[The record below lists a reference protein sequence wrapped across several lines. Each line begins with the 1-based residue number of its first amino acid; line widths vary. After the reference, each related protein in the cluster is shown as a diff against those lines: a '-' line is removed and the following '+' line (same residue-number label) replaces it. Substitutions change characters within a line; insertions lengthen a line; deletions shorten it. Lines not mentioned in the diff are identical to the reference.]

1 MTAGGASGGS
11 AGPRALPTTLDA
23 IRTTDDIPIP
33 SDPLAR
39 VIGQEKA
46 VEIARIA
53 AYQRRHLLLV
63 GPPGIGKSMT
73 AQALA
78 LHLDRPR
85 SEVRIVHNPENPE
98 RPTVELVPLDEVHKE
113 QETARS
119 VEGELIAPSEAP
131 ASVAE
136 RLGYRCPRCSFYSLP
151 TERYCPSCGN
161 LKQLVPGIGA
171 GSGNP
176 FRDLVGGILEL
187 TVSPGGNPQESVR
200 TTRLRNGV
208 EEVVA
213 YERSNDQIKVLDQRA
228 LERRR
233 HLQKESPRKVLVK
246 LDRNT
251 FVMATGASETELLG
265 DVRHDPYGGHPQL
278 GTLPYERV
286 IPGAI
291 HEAHEGVL
299 FLDELPHLGHL
310 QRHILTAMQ
319 EKRFPI
325 TGRNPQSGGAAVRV
339 DSVPC
344 DFILVAAANIQDL
357 PQILSPLR
365 SRIAGGGYEVLLETT
380 MPDTAANELRLAQ
393 FCAQEIATDG
403 RIRPAT
409 HDAVMELIA
418 EARRR
423 AEVLDGRRHALT
435 LRLRELGG
443 LIRTAGDFATVEG
456 SPFVEAAHVKAALD
470 RARSI
475 EEQIKQTY
483 GSLQGGL
490 RKDVTESQRQS
501 IGYYN
506 WNEHPD
512 PGAFPGG
519 YG

>member
-1 MTAGGASGGS
+1 VTVAASGPDSGRRTPAS
-11 AGPRALPTTLDA
+11 LDE
-23 IRTTDDIPIP
+23 IESTEDIVIP
-33 SDPLAR
+33 SDPLSR

-53 AYQRRHLLLV
+53 AYQHRHLLLV

-85 SEVRIVHNPENPE
+85 TELRVVHNPENPE
-98 RPTVELVPLDEVHKE
+98 RPSIELATRDEVLKE
-113 QETARS
+113 REAARS
-119 VEGELIAPSEAP
+119 VEGELIQPTDAP

-136 RLGYRCPRCSFYSLP
+136 RLGYRCPRCSFYSVP
-151 TERYCPSCGN
+151 SERYCPSCGN
-161 LKQLVPGIGA
+161 LKQVVPGVA

-200 TTRLRNGV
+200 TTRLRNGA

-213 YERSNDQIKVLDQRA
+213 YERSGDMIKVLDQRA

-233 HLQKESPRKVLVK
+233 TLQRESPRKVLVK

-299 FLDELPHLGHL
+299 FIDELPHLGFL

-325 TGRNPQSGGAAVRV
+325 SGRNPQSGGAAVRV
-339 DSVPC
+339 DVVPC
-344 DFILVAAANIQDL
+344 DFILVAAANIQDIAR
-357 PQILSPLR
+357 ILSPLR
-365 SRIAGGGYEVLLETT
+365 SRIAGSGYEVLLETT
-380 MPDTAANELRLAQ
+380 MPDTEANRLRLAQ
-393 FCAQEIATDG
+393 FCAQEIVVDG

-409 HDAVMELIA
+409 RAAIVELIA

-423 AEVLDGRRHALT
+423 AEALDGRRNALT

-443 LIRTAGDFATVEG
+443 LIRTAGDLAAVAG
-456 SPFVEAAHVKAALD
+456 SAYLDARHVQEALK

-475 EEQIKQTY
+475 EEQVREVY
-483 GSLQGGL
+483 GSFQSGL
-490 RKDVTESQRQS
+490 RQESTESQRQS
-501 IGYYN
+501 LGYYN
-506 WNEHPD
+506 WNDHPD
-512 PGAFPGG
+512 PGQFPGG

>member
-1 MTAGGASGGS
+1 MSAEGAARRMPAG
-11 AGPRALPTTLDA
+11 LDE
-23 IRTTDDIPIP
+23 IESTRDIPIP
-33 SDPLAR
+33 TDPLER

-85 SEVRIVHNPENPE
+85 TEIRVVHNPENPE
-98 RPTVELVPLDEVHKE
+98 RPSVEVVTRDEVYHE
-113 QETARS
+113 REAARS
-119 VEGELIAPSEAP
+119 VEGEMILPTDAPV
-131 ASVAE
+131 SVAE
-136 RLGYRCPRCSFYSLP
+136 RLGYRCPRCSFYSQS

-161 LKQLVPGIGA
+161 AKQPIPGVT

-200 TTRLRNGV
+200 TTRLRNGI

-213 YERSNDQIKVLDQRA
+213 YERADDRIKVLDQRA

-233 HLQKESPRKVLVK
+233 TLQHQSPRKVLVK

-291 HEAHEGVL
+291 HESHEGVL
-299 FLDELPHLGHL
+299 FIDELPHLGFL

-344 DFILVAAANIQDL
+344 DFILVAAANIQDIHR
-357 PQILSPLR
+357 ILSPLR
-365 SRIAGGGYEVLLETT
+365 SRIAGSGYEVLLETA
-380 MPDTAANELRLAQ
+380 MPDTESNRLRLAQ
-393 FCAQEIATDG
+393 FCAQEIAVDG

-409 HDAVMELIA
+409 RAAIGELIK

-423 AEVLDGRRHALT
+423 AESLDGRRNALT

-443 LIRTAGDFATVEG
+443 LIRTAGDLAAVSG
-456 SPFVEAAHVKAALD
+456 SEYLDAAHVQEALR

-475 EEQIKQTY
+475 EEQVREVY
-483 GSLQGGL
+483 GSFQTGL
-490 RKDVTESQRQS
+490 RQESTEAQRQS
-501 IGYYN
+501 MGYYN
-506 WNEHPD
+506 WNDHPD
-512 PGAFPGG
+512 PNQYPGG

>member
-1 MTAGGASGGS
+1 MPS
-11 AGPRALPTTLDA
+11 TLEE
-23 IRTTDDIPIP
+23 IESTEQIPIP
-33 SDPLAR
+33 TDPLAR
-39 VIGQEKA
+39 VIGQERA
-46 VEIARIA
+46 VEIARVA
-53 AYQRRHLLLV
+53 AYQHRHLLLV

-73 AQALA
+73 AQAIA
-78 LHLDRPR
+78 LHLDRPIT
-85 SEVRIVHNPENPE
+85 ETRIVHNPENPE
-98 RPTVELVPLDEVHKE
+98 RPSVEVVVRDEVMSE
-113 QETARS
+113 REARRS
-119 VEGELIAPSEAP
+119 TEGELINPTDAP

-151 TERYCPSCGN
+151 SDRYCPSCGN
-161 LKQLVPGIGA
+161 VKQLVPGIT

-213 YERSNDQIKVLDQRA
+213 YERASEKIKVLDQRA

-233 HLQKESPRKVLVK
+233 SMQKESPRKVLVK
-246 LDRNT
+246 IDRNT

-291 HEAHEGVL
+291 HEANEGVL
-299 FLDELPHLGHL
+299 FIDELPSLGHL

-339 DSVPC
+339 DNVPC
-344 DFILVAAANIQDL
+344 DFILVAASNIQDL
-357 PQILSPLR
+357 PKILSPLR
-365 SRIAGGGYEVLLETT
+365 SRIAGGGYEVLLDTT
-380 MPDTAANELRLAQ
+380 MPDTLRNQMRLAQ
-393 FCAQEIATDG
+393 FCAQEISIDG

-409 HDAVMELIA
+409 REAVFELIS

-423 AEVLDGRRHALT
+423 AEVLDGKKNALT

-443 LIRTAGDFATVEG
+443 LIRTAGDLAAIAG
-456 SPFVEAAHVKAALD
+456 SQFLEASHVKDALV
-470 RARSI
+470 RARSV
-475 EEQIKQTY
+475 EEQIRAVY

-490 RKDVTESQRQS
+490 RQDVTESQRQS
-501 IGYYN
+501 MGYYS
-506 WNEHPD
+506 WNDHPD
-512 PGAFPGG
+512 PGGFSGG

>member
-1 MTAGGASGGS
+1 VTSTNPEGS
-11 AGPRALPTTLDA
+11 RRAPSTVEEVETTE
-23 IRTTDDIPIP
+23 DIPIP
-33 SDPLAR
+33 TDPLAR

-53 AYQRRHLLLV
+53 AYQHRHLLLV

-85 SEVRIVHNPENPE
+85 TELRVVHNPENPE
-98 RPTVELVPLDEVHKE
+98 RPSIEVVNRDEVYHE
-113 QETARS
+113 REAARS
-119 VEGELIAPSEAP
+119 VEGELILPTEAP
-131 ASVAE
+131 ATVSE
-136 RLGYRCPRCSFYSLP
+136 RLGYRCPRCSFYSMP

-161 LKQLVPGIGA
+161 VKQVLPGGVA

-213 YERSNDQIKVLDQRA
+213 YERAGDHIKVLDQRA

-233 HLQKESPRKVLVK
+233 TLQHESPRKVLVK

-286 IPGAI
+286 IAGTI

-299 FLDELPHLGHL
+299 FIDELPHLGFL

-325 TGRNPQSGGAAVRV
+325 SGRNPQSGGAAVRV
-339 DSVPC
+339 DNVPC
-344 DFILVAAANIQDL
+344 DFILVAAANIQDIAR
-357 PQILSPLR
+357 ILSPLR
-365 SRIAGGGYEVLLETT
+365 SRIAGSGYEVLLETA
-380 MPDTAANELRLAQ
+380 MPDTEANRLRVAQ
-393 FCAQEIATDG
+393 FCAQEIAVDG

-409 HDAVMELIA
+409 RAAIVELIK
-418 EARRR
+418 ESRRR
-423 AEVLDGRRHALT
+423 AEVLDGRRNALT

-443 LIRTAGDFATVEG
+443 LIRTAGDLAAVSG
-456 SPFVEAAHVKAALD
+456 SAYLDARHVQEALL

-475 EEQIKQTY
+475 EEQVREVY
-483 GSLQGGL
+483 GSFQGGL
-490 RKDVTESQRQS
+490 RQESTESQRQS
-501 IGYYN
+501 MGYYN

-512 PGAFPGG
+512 PNQFPGG

>member
-1 MTAGGASGGS
+1 VTAIGSPPASDP
-11 AGPRALPTTLDA
+11 PRKVPASLDEIETTA
-23 IRTTDDIPIP
+23 DIPIP

-39 VIGQEKA
+39 VIGQERA
-46 VEIARIA
+46 VEIARVA

-78 LHLDRPR
+78 LHLDRPTT
-85 SEVRIVHNPENPE
+85 EIRIVHNPENPE
-98 RPTVELVPLDEVHKE
+98 RPSVEIVNREEVYHE
-113 QETARS
+113 REARRS
-119 VEGELIAPSEAP
+119 TEGELIAPTDAP

-151 TERYCPSCGN
+151 IDRYCPSCGN
-161 LKQLVPGIGA
+161 VKQVQPGSVP

-187 TVSPGGNPQESVR
+187 TVNPGGNPQESVR

-213 YERSNDQIKVLDQRA
+213 YERSGDKIKVLDQRA

-233 HLQKESPRKVLVK
+233 SLQRESPRKVLVK
-246 LDRNT
+246 LDRIT

-278 GTLPYERV
+278 GTLPYDRT

-299 FLDELPHLGHL
+299 FIDELPHLGHI
-310 QRHILTAMQ
+310 QRHLLTAMQ

-325 TGRNPQSGGAAVRV
+325 TGRNPQSAGASVRV
-339 DSVPC
+339 DNVPC
-344 DFILVAAANIQDL
+344 DFILVAASNIQDIHK
-357 PQILSPLR
+357 ILSPLR
-365 SRIAGGGYEVLLETT
+365 SRIAGGGYEVLLDTT
-380 MPDTAANELRLAQ
+380 MPDHENNQMRLAQ
-393 FCAQEIATDG
+393 FTAQEIASDG

-409 HDAVMELIA
+409 REAVKELIR

-423 AEVLDGRRHALT
+423 AELLDGRRNALT

-443 LIRTAGDFATVEG
+443 LIRTAGDLAAISG
-456 SPFVEAAHVKAALD
+456 SEFLEVGHLKEALV

-475 EEQIKQTY
+475 EEQIKETY

-490 RKDVTESQRQS
+490 RQDVSESQRQS
-501 IGYYN
+501 MGYYPSTD
-506 WNEHPD
+506 HQD
-512 PGAFPGG
+512 PGNFPGG

>member
-1 MTAGGASGGS
+1 VTASDGARRAP
-11 AGPRALPTTLDA
+11 AGVDEIESTRDIAIPT
-23 IRTTDDIPIP
+23 
-33 SDPLAR
+33 DPLER

-63 GPPGIGKSMT
+63 GPAGIGKSMT

-85 SEVRIVHNPENPE
+85 TELRVVHNPENPE
-98 RPTVELVPLDEVHKE
+98 RPSIELVPREDVYRERDA
-113 QETARS
+113 ARS
-119 VEGELIAPSEAP
+119 VEGELIAPTDAP

-151 TERYCPSCGN
+151 SERYCPSCGN
-161 LKQLVPGIGA
+161 VKQVLPSGS

-200 TTRLRNGV
+200 TTRLRNGA

-213 YERSNDQIKVLDQRA
+213 YERAGDKVKVLDQRA

-233 HLQKESPRKVLVK
+233 TLQRESPRKVLVK

-286 IPGAI
+286 IAGAI

-299 FLDELPHLGHL
+299 FLDELPHLGFL

-325 TGRNPQSGGAAVRV
+325 SGRNPQSGGAAVRV
-339 DSVPC
+339 DGVPC

-357 PQILSPLR
+357 HHVLSPLR

-380 MPDTAANELRLAQ
+380 MPDNDANRLRLAQ
-393 FCAQEIATDG
+393 FCAQEIAVDG
-403 RIRPAT
+403 RVRPAT
-409 HDAVMELIA
+409 KEAVLELIK

-423 AEVLDGRRHALT
+423 AEVLDGRRNALT
-435 LRLRELGG
+435 LHLRELGG
-443 LIRTAGDFATVEG
+443 LIRTAGDLAAVSGAE
-456 SPFVEAAHVKAALD
+456 FVEASHVQQALQ

-475 EEQIKQTY
+475 EEQIREVY
-483 GSLQGGL
+483 GSFQGGL
-490 RKDVTESQRQS
+490 RQESTEAQRHSMGYYQWTESA
-501 IGYYN
+501 
-506 WNEHPD
+506 D
-512 PGAFPGG
+512 PGQFPGG

>member
-1 MTAGGASGGS
+1 VTASDGARRAP
-11 AGPRALPTTLDA
+11 AGVDEIESTRDIAIPT
-23 IRTTDDIPIP
+23 
-33 SDPLAR
+33 DPLER

-63 GPPGIGKSMT
+63 GPAGIGKSMT

-85 SEVRIVHNPENPE
+85 TELRVVHNPENPE
-98 RPTVELVPLDEVHKE
+98 RPSIELVPREDVYRERDA
-113 QETARS
+113 ARS
-119 VEGELIAPSEAP
+119 VEGELIAPTDAP

-151 TERYCPSCGN
+151 SERYCPSCGN
-161 LKQLVPGIGA
+161 VKQVLPSGS

-200 TTRLRNGV
+200 TTRLRNGA

-213 YERSNDQIKVLDQRA
+213 YERAGDKVKVLDQRA

-233 HLQKESPRKVLVK
+233 TLQRESPRKVLVK

-265 DVRHDPYGGHPQL
+265 DIRHDPYGGHPQL

-286 IPGAI
+286 IAGAI

-299 FLDELPHLGHL
+299 FLDELPHLGFL

-325 TGRNPQSGGAAVRV
+325 SGRNPQSGGAAVRV
-339 DSVPC
+339 DGVPC

-357 PQILSPLR
+357 HHVLSPLR

-380 MPDTAANELRLAQ
+380 MPDNDANRLRLAQ
-393 FCAQEIATDG
+393 FCAQEIAVDG
-403 RIRPAT
+403 RVRPAT
-409 HDAVMELIA
+409 KEAVLELIK

-423 AEVLDGRRHALT
+423 AEVLDGRRNALT
-435 LRLRELGG
+435 LHLRELGG
-443 LIRTAGDFATVEG
+443 LIRTAGDLAAVSGAE
-456 SPFVEAAHVKAALD
+456 FVEASHVQQALQ

-475 EEQIKQTY
+475 EEQIREVY
-483 GSLQGGL
+483 GSFQGGL
-490 RKDVTESQRQS
+490 RQESTEAQRHSMGYYQWTESA
-501 IGYYN
+501 
-506 WNEHPD
+506 D
-512 PGAFPGG
+512 PGQFPGG

>member
-1 MTAGGASGGS
+1 MSGAETIRRSPVS
-11 AGPRALPTTLDA
+11 LDEV
-23 IRTTDDIPIP
+23 RTTDDIPIP
-33 SDPLAR
+33 TDPLAR

-46 VEIARIA
+46 VELARIA
-53 AYQRRHLLLV
+53 AFQRRHLLLV

-85 SEVRIVHNPENPE
+85 TELRVVHNPENPE
-98 RPTVELVPLDEVHKE
+98 RPSIEIVTRDEVHRE
-113 QETARS
+113 REAARS
-119 VEGELIAPSEAP
+119 VEGELIAPQDAP

-151 TERYCPSCGN
+151 LERYCPSCGN
-161 LKQLVPGIGA
+161 LKQLVPGMT

-200 TTRLRNGV
+200 TTRLRNGA

-213 YERSNDQIKVLDQRA
+213 YERAGEQIKVLDQRA

-233 HLQKESPRKVLVK
+233 TLQKESPRKVLVK

-251 FVMATGASETELLG
+251 FLMATGASETELLG

-299 FLDELPHLGHL
+299 FVDELPHLGHL

-325 TGRNPQSGGAAVRV
+325 TGRNPQSGGAAVRL
-339 DSVPC
+339 DGVPC
-344 DFILVAAANIQDL
+344 DFILVAASNIQDIHK
-357 PQILSPLR
+357 ILSPLR

-380 MPDTAANELRLAQ
+380 MPDTEANQMRLAQ
-393 FCAQEIATDG
+393 FCAQEIAVDG

-409 HDAVMELIA
+409 HDALLELLR
-418 EARRR
+418 ESRRR
-423 AEVLDGRRHALT
+423 AELIDGRRNALS

-443 LIRTAGDFATVEG
+443 LIRTAGDLAAISG
-456 SPFVEAAHVKAALD
+456 SPLLEPAHFKEALA

-475 EEQIKQTY
+475 EEQIRATY
-483 GSLQGGL
+483 GSLQGGI
-490 RKDVTESQRQS
+490 RQDVSEAQRQS
-501 IGYYN
+501 MGYYT

-512 PGAFPGG
+512 PGSFSGG

>member
-1 MTAGGASGGS
+1 MTASDV
-11 AGPRALPTTLDA
+11 PRRLPTAIDEIRTTLDV
-23 IRTTDDIPIP
+23 PIP
-33 SDPLAR
+33 TDPLER

-46 VEIARIA
+46 VEIARVA
-53 AYQRRHLLLV
+53 AYQHRHLLLV
-63 GPPGIGKSMT
+63 GPAGIGKSMT

-78 LHLDRPR
+78 LHLERPR
-85 SEVRIVHNPENPE
+85 TELRVVHNPENPE
-98 RPTVELVPLDEVHKE
+98 RPTIELVNRDEVYRE
-113 QETARS
+113 REAARS

-136 RLGYRCPRCSFYSLP
+136 RLGYRCPRCSFYSAP

-161 LKQLVPGIGA
+161 VKQVLPGMA
-171 GSGNP
+171 GSSNP

-200 TTRLRNGV
+200 TTRLKSGV

-213 YERSNDQIKVLDQRA
+213 YERAGDRIKVLDQRA

-233 HLQKESPRKVLVK
+233 MLQHESPRKVLVK

-278 GTLPYERV
+278 GSLPYERV

-299 FLDELPHLGHL
+299 FIDELPHLGPL

-325 TGRNPQSGGAAVRV
+325 SGRNPQSGGASVRV

-357 PQILSPLR
+357 HGVLSPLR
-365 SRIAGGGYEVLLETT
+365 SRIAGSGYEVLLETA
-380 MPDTAANELRLAQ
+380 MPDNDANRLKLAQ
-393 FCAQEIATDG
+393 FSAQEIAVDG

-409 HDAVMELIA
+409 RDAILELIK

-423 AEVLDGRRHALT
+423 AEALDGRRNALT

-443 LIRTAGDFATVEG
+443 LIRTAGDLAAVSG
-456 SPFVEAAHVKAALD
+456 SEFVEAEHVRKALK

-475 EEQIKQTY
+475 EEQVREVY
-483 GSLQGGL
+483 GSFQGGL
-490 RKDVTESQRQS
+490 RQEATEAQRQTA
-501 IGYYN
+501 GYYS
-506 WNEHPD
+506 WTEHAD
-512 PGAFPGG
+512 PGQYPGG

>member
-1 MTAGGASGGS
+1 VVSEASPASGSSRPSPKGLEEITS
-11 AGPRALPTTLDA
+11 TRE
-23 IRTTDDIPIP
+23 IPIP
-33 SDPLAR
+33 SDPLER

-46 VEIARIA
+46 VEIARVA

-85 SEVRIVHNPENPE
+85 TEIRIVHNPENPE
-98 RPTVELVPLDEVHKE
+98 RPSVEVVARDEVHAE
-113 QETARS
+113 HETIRS
-119 VEGELIAPSEAP
+119 TEGELINPQDAP

-151 TERYCPSCGN
+151 LDRYCPSCGN
-161 LKQLVPGIGA
+161 SKQVVPGMNP

-213 YERSNDQIKVLDQRA
+213 YERSDDKIKVLDQRA

-233 HLQKESPRKVLVK
+233 QLQRESPRKVLVK
-246 LDRNT
+246 IDRNT

-278 GTLPYERV
+278 GTLPYERT
-286 IPGAI
+286 IAGAV

-299 FLDELPHLGHL
+299 FVDELPHLGHL

-325 TGRNPQSGGAAVRV
+325 TGRNPQSGGASVRV
-339 DSVPC
+339 DNVPC
-344 DFILVAAANIQDL
+344 DFILVAAANITDI
-357 PQILSPLR
+357 PKILSPLR
-365 SRIAGGGYEVLLETT
+365 SRIAGSGYEVLLETT
-380 MPDTAANELRLAQ
+380 MPDTERNRLRLAQ

-403 RIRPAT
+403 RIQPAT
-409 HDAVMELIA
+409 REAVVELIQ
-418 EARRR
+418 EAGRR

-443 LIRTAGDFATVEG
+443 LIRTAGDLASISRSEFI
-456 SPFVEAAHVKAALD
+456 EASHVREAMV

-475 EEQIKQTY
+475 EEQIRDVY
-483 GSLQGGL
+483 GSFYGGIQ
-490 RKDVTESQRQS
+490 RDVTESQRQS
-501 IGYYN
+501 MGYYH

-512 PGAFPGG
+512 PGSSPGG
-519 YG
+519 YA

>member
-1 MTAGGASGGS
+1 MSGA
-11 AGPRALPTTLDA
+11 APEPARRPLALDEIA
-23 IRTTDDIPIP
+23 TTDDIHIP
-33 SDPLAR
+33 SDPLER

-46 VEIARIA
+46 VELARIA
-53 AYQRRHLLLV
+53 AYQHRHLLLV

-78 LHLDRPR
+78 LHLERPR
-85 SEVRIVHNPENPE
+85 TEIRIVHNPENPE
-98 RPTVELVPLDEVHKE
+98 RPTVEVVPYDEVLHE
-113 QETARS
+113 RETARS
-119 VEGELIAPSEAP
+119 VEGELIAPTEAP

-136 RLGYRCPRCSFYSLP
+136 RLGYRCPRCSFYSP
-151 TERYCPSCGN
+151 SSERYCPSCGN
-161 LKQLVPGIGA
+161 LKQLVPGVA

-213 YERSNDQIKVLDQRA
+213 YERSGDRIKVLDQRA

-233 HLQKESPRKVLVK
+233 SLQKESPRKVLVK

-278 GTLPYERV
+278 GTLPYERT
-286 IPGAI
+286 IAGAI

-299 FLDELPHLGHL
+299 FIDELPHLGHL

-339 DSVPC
+339 DNVPC
-344 DFILVAAANIQDL
+344 DFILVAASNIQDL
-357 PQILSPLR
+357 HQILSPLR
-365 SRIAGGGYEVLLETT
+365 SRIAGGGYEILLDTT
-380 MPDTAANELRLAQ
+380 MPDTERHRMRLAQ

-409 HDAVMELIA
+409 REAILELIQ

-423 AEVLDGRRHALT
+423 AELLDGRRNALT

-443 LIRTAGDFATVEG
+443 LIRTAGDLAAVSG
-456 SPFVEAAHVKAALD
+456 SRFLEASHFREALV

-475 EEQIKQTY
+475 EEQIRTTY

-490 RKDVTESQRQS
+490 RQDVTESQRQNM
-501 IGYYN
+501 GYYS
-506 WNEHPD
+506 WTEHND
-512 PGAFPGG
+512 PGSFPGG

>member
-1 MTAGGASGGS
+1 MTATEA
-11 AGPRALPTTLDA
+11 PRRTPTSVDEIESTEDVA
-23 IRTTDDIPIP
+23 IPT
-33 SDPLAR
+33 DPLQR

-85 SEVRIVHNPENPE
+85 TELRVVHNPENPE
-98 RPTVELVPLDEVHKE
+98 RPSIEVVSRDEVYRE
-113 QETARS
+113 REAARS
-119 VEGELIAPSEAP
+119 VEGELIGPTDAPV
-131 ASVAE
+131 SVAE

-151 TERYCPSCGN
+151 TERYCPSCN
-161 LKQLVPGIGA
+161 NMKQLLPGAA

-200 TTRLRNGV
+200 TTRLKNGV

-213 YERSNDQIKVLDQRA
+213 YERAGDRIKVLDQRA

-233 HLQKESPRKVLVK
+233 SLQHESPRKVLVK
-246 LDRNT
+246 LDRNS

-286 IPGAI
+286 IAGAI

-299 FLDELPHLGHL
+299 FIDELPHLGFL

-325 TGRNPQSGGAAVRV
+325 SGRNPQSGGAAVRV
-339 DSVPC
+339 DGVPC

-357 PQILSPLR
+357 HGILSPLR
-365 SRIAGGGYEVLLETT
+365 SRIAGSGYEVLLETA
-380 MPDTAANELRLAQ
+380 MPDTEANRLRVAQ
-393 FCAQEIATDG
+393 FCAQEIAVDG

-409 HDAVMELIA
+409 KAAVLELIK

-423 AEVLDGRRHALT
+423 AEALDGRRNALT

-443 LIRTAGDFATVEG
+443 LIRTAGDLAAVSG
-456 SPFVEAAHVKAALD
+456 SEFVDAPHLRRALE

-475 EEQIKQTY
+475 EEQVREAY
-483 GSLQGGL
+483 GSFQGGL
-490 RKDVTESQRQS
+490 RQESTEAQRQS
-501 IGYYN
+501 MGYYH

-512 PGAFPGG
+512 PSQYPGG

>member
-1 MTAGGASGGS
+1 MAVADRGRK
-11 AGPRALPTTLDA
+11 GPPPIED
-23 IRTTDDIPIP
+23 IGTTDDIPIP
-33 SDPLAR
+33 SDPLQR
-39 VIGQEKA
+39 VIGQDKA

-53 AYQRRHLLLV
+53 AFQHRHLLLV

-78 LHLDRPR
+78 LHLERPSQEIR
-85 SEVRIVHNPENPE
+85 VVHNPENPE
-98 RPTVELVPLDEVHKE
+98 RPSVESVRREEVYLEREH
-113 QETARS
+113 QRS
-119 VEGELIAPSEAP
+119 VEGELIAPSDTP

-136 RLGYRCPRCSFYSLP
+136 RLGYRCPRCSFYSP
-151 TERYCPSCGN
+151 PSDRYCPSCGN
-161 LKQLVPGIGA
+161 LKQLVPGIT

-200 TTRLRNGV
+200 TTRLKNGV

-213 YERSNDQIKVLDQRA
+213 YERAGEKVKVLDQRA
-228 LERRR
+228 LEKRRT
-233 HLQKESPRKVLVK
+233 LQKESPHKVLVK
-246 LDRNT
+246 LDRVN
-251 FVMATGASETELLG
+251 FVLATGASETELLG

-299 FLDELPHLGHL
+299 FIDELPHLGHL
-310 QRHILTAMQ
+310 QRYILTAMQ

-344 DFILVAAANIQDL
+344 DFILVAASNIQDIHR
-357 PQILSPLR
+357 ILSPLR
-365 SRIAGGGYEVLLETT
+365 SRIAGGGYEVLLDTT
-380 MPDTAANELRLAQ
+380 MPDTEENQLKLAQ
-393 FCAQEIATDG
+393 FCAQEIAADG

-409 HDAVMELIA
+409 RDAVKELIV

-423 AEVLDGRRHALT
+423 AESLDGKRHALT

-443 LIRTAGDFATVEG
+443 LIRTAGDLAAVSG
-456 SPFVEAAHVKAALD
+456 SALLEANHVKDALR

-475 EEQIKQTY
+475 EEQIRETY

-490 RKDVTESQRQS
+490 RQDVTEAQRQS
-501 IGYYN
+501 MGYYH
-506 WNEHPD
+506 WNESPD
-512 PGAFPGG
+512 AGGGAPGG

>member
-1 MTAGGASGGS
+1 VSETASPGGPHRLTPLS
-11 AGPRALPTTLDA
+11 LDEITT
-23 IRTTDDIPIP
+23 TQDIPIP
-33 SDPLAR
+33 SDPLER

-46 VEIARIA
+46 VEIARVA

-85 SEVRIVHNPENPE
+85 TEIRIVHNPENPE
-98 RPTVELVPLDEVHKE
+98 RPSVEIVPGEDVHAE
-113 QETARS
+113 HETRRS
-119 VEGELIAPSEAP
+119 TEGELINPQDAP

-151 TERYCPSCGN
+151 MDRYCPSCGN
-161 LKQLVPGIGA
+161 SKQVVPGMNA

-200 TTRLRNGV
+200 TTRLKNGV

-213 YERSNDQIKVLDQRA
+213 YERANEKIKVLDQRA

-233 HLQKESPRKVLVK
+233 QMQRESPRKVLVK
-246 LDRNT
+246 LDRNS

-278 GTLPYERV
+278 GTLPYERT
-286 IPGAI
+286 IAGAV

-299 FLDELPHLGHL
+299 FIDELPHLGHM

-325 TGRNPQSGGAAVRV
+325 TGRNPQSGGASVRV

-344 DFILVAAANIQDL
+344 DFILVAAANITDI
-357 PQILSPLR
+357 PKILSPLR
-365 SRIAGGGYEVLLETT
+365 SRIAGGGYEVLLDTA
-380 MPDTAANELRLAQ
+380 MPDTERNRMRLAQ

-409 HDAVMELIA
+409 KQAVQELIQ
-418 EARRR
+418 EAHRR
-423 AEVLDGRRHALT
+423 AEVLDGRRNSLT

-443 LIRTAGDFATVEG
+443 LIRTAGDLAAISSSEFL
-456 SPFVEAAHVKAALD
+456 EASHVREALI

-475 EEQIKQTY
+475 EEQIKEQY
-483 GSLQGGL
+483 GSFYSGVQ
-490 RKDVTESQRQS
+490 RDVTEAQRQS
-501 IGYYN
+501 MGYYH

-512 PGAFPGG
+512 AGSSPGG
-519 YG
+519 YA

>member
-1 MTAGGASGGS
+1 VAASGPDSGR
-11 AGPRALPTTLDA
+11 RAPASFDEIETTE
-23 IRTTDDIPIP
+23 DIPIP
-33 SDPLAR
+33 SDPLSR

-53 AYQRRHLLLV
+53 AYQHRHLLLV

-85 SEVRIVHNPENPE
+85 TELRVVHNPENPE
-98 RPTVELVPLDEVHKE
+98 RPSIELATRDEVLKE
-113 QETARS
+113 REAARS
-119 VEGELIAPSEAP
+119 VEGELIQPTDAP

-136 RLGYRCPRCSFYSLP
+136 RLGYRCPRCSFYSVP
-151 TERYCPSCGN
+151 SERYCPSCGN
-161 LKQLVPGIGA
+161 LKQVVPGVA

-200 TTRLRNGV
+200 TTRLRNGA

-213 YERSNDQIKVLDQRA
+213 YERSGDMIKVLDQRA

-233 HLQKESPRKVLVK
+233 TLQRESPRKVLVK

-299 FLDELPHLGHL
+299 FIDELPHLGFL

-325 TGRNPQSGGAAVRV
+325 SGRNPQSGGAAVRV
-339 DSVPC
+339 DVVPC
-344 DFILVAAANIQDL
+344 DFILVAAANIQDIAR
-357 PQILSPLR
+357 ILSPLR
-365 SRIAGGGYEVLLETT
+365 SRIAGSGYEVLLETT
-380 MPDTAANELRLAQ
+380 MPDTESNRLRLAQ
-393 FCAQEIATDG
+393 FCAQEIIVDG

-409 HDAVMELIA
+409 RAAIVELIA

-423 AEVLDGRRHALT
+423 AEALDGRRNALT

-443 LIRTAGDFATVEG
+443 LIRTAGDLAAVSG
-456 SPFVEAAHVKAALD
+456 SAYLDARHVQEALK

-475 EEQIKQTY
+475 EEQVREVY
-483 GSLQGGL
+483 GSFQSGL
-490 RKDVTESQRQS
+490 RQESTESQRQS
-501 IGYYN
+501 MGYYN
-506 WNEHPD
+506 WNDHPD
-512 PGAFPGG
+512 PGQFPGG

>member
-1 MTAGGASGGS
+1 MPGPSSTTAAEGSRRSIAS
-11 AGPRALPTTLDA
+11 LDEVETTE
-23 IRTTDDIPIP
+23 DIPIP
-33 SDPLAR
+33 SDPLQR

-53 AYQRRHLLLV
+53 AYQHRHLLLV

-98 RPTVELVPLDEVHKE
+98 RPTVELVSADEVHRE
-113 QETARS
+113 RETARS
-119 VEGELIAPSEAP
+119 VEGEFIAPTEAP

-151 TERYCPSCGN
+151 VDRYCPSCGN
-161 LKQLVPGIGA
+161 LKQLVPGVA

-200 TTRLRNGV
+200 TTRLKNGV

-213 YERSNDQIKVLDQRA
+213 YERADDRIKVLDQRA

-233 HLQKESPRKVLVK
+233 HLQRESPRKVLVK
-246 LDRNT
+246 LDRT
-251 FVMATGASETELLG
+251 SFVLATGASETELLG

-286 IPGAI
+286 IAGAV

-299 FLDELPHLGHL
+299 FIDELPHLGHL

-325 TGRNPQSGGAAVRV
+325 SGRNPQSGGAAVRV
-339 DSVPC
+339 DNVPC
-344 DFILVAAANIQDL
+344 DFILVAASNIQDL

-365 SRIAGGGYEVLLETT
+365 SRIAGSGYEVLLETT
-380 MPDTAANELRLAQ
+380 MPDTEANRLKLAQ
-393 FCAQEIATDG
+393 FCAQEIASDG

-409 HDAVMELIA
+409 KEAVVELIR
-418 EARRR
+418 EAHRR
-423 AEVLDGRRHALT
+423 AEILDGRRNALT

-443 LIRTAGDFATVEG
+443 LIRTAGDLASVLG
-456 SPFVEAAHVKAALD
+456 SPLLEAHHVKDALR

-475 EEQIKQTY
+475 EEQIREVY

-490 RKDVTESQRQS
+490 KKDVTEAQRQS
-501 IGYYN
+501 MGYYT

-512 PGAFPGG
+512 AGSFPGG

>member
-1 MTAGGASGGS
+1 VTATDGT
-11 AGPRALPTTLDA
+11 RRLPAAVDEIETT
-23 IRTTDDIPIP
+23 REIPIP
-33 SDPLAR
+33 SDPLER

-63 GPPGIGKSMT
+63 GPSGIGKSMT

-85 SEVRIVHNPENPE
+85 TELRVVHNPENPE
-98 RPTVELVPLDEVHKE
+98 RPTIEVVSRE
-113 QETARS
+113 EVYREREAARS
-119 VEGELIAPSEAP
+119 VEGELIPPTEAP

-136 RLGYRCPRCSFYSLP
+136 RLGYRCPRCSFYSLSSD
-151 TERYCPSCGN
+151 RYCPSCGN
-161 LKQLVPGIGA
+161 VKQVLPGGAA

-213 YERSNDQIKVLDQRA
+213 YERAGDQIKVLDQSA

-233 HLQKESPRKVLVK
+233 TIQRESPRKVLVK

-251 FVMATGASETELLG
+251 FLMATGASETELLG

-278 GTLPYERV
+278 GTLPYDRV
-286 IPGAI
+286 IPGAV
-291 HEAHEGVL
+291 HEANEGVL
-299 FLDELPHLGHL
+299 FIDELPHLGYL

-325 TGRNPQSGGAAVRV
+325 SGRNPQSGGASVRV
-339 DSVPC
+339 DNVPC
-344 DFILVAAANIQDL
+344 DFILVAAANIEDL
-357 PQILSPLR
+357 HKILAPLR
-365 SRIAGGGYEVLLETT
+365 SRIAGSGYEVLLETT
-380 MPDTAANELRLAQ
+380 MPDSEANCLRLAQ
-393 FCAQEIATDG
+393 FCAQEIAVDG

-409 HDAVMELIA
+409 RDAVQELIK

-443 LIRTAGDFATVEG
+443 LIRTAGDLAAVSGSEYLEG
-456 SPFVEAAHVKAALD
+456 SHVRRALE

-475 EEQIKQTY
+475 EEQIRDVY
-483 GSLQGGL
+483 GSFQGGL
-490 RKDVTESQRQS
+490 RQESTEAQRQTT
-501 IGYYN
+501 GYYH
-506 WNEHPD
+506 WNQNLD
-512 PGAFPGG
+512 PGQYPGG

>member
-1 MTAGGASGGS
+1 VTASDSARRPPSGVDEIES
-11 AGPRALPTTLDA
+11 TR
-23 IRTTDDIPIP
+23 DIPIP
-33 SDPLAR
+33 TDPLQR

-85 SEVRIVHNPENPE
+85 TELRVVHNPENPE
-98 RPTVELVPLDEVHKE
+98 RPSVEVVPREDVYRERDA
-113 QETARS
+113 ARS
-119 VEGELIAPSEAP
+119 VEGELIAPTEAP
-131 ASVAE
+131 VSVAE
-136 RLGYRCPRCSFYSLP
+136 RLGYRCPRCSFYSLSS
-151 TERYCPSCGN
+151 ERYCPSCGN
-161 LKQLVPGIGA
+161 VKQVLPGMS

-200 TTRLRNGV
+200 TTRLRNGA

-213 YERSNDQIKVLDQRA
+213 YERAGERIKVLDQRA

-233 HLQKESPRKVLVK
+233 TLQRESPHKVLVK

-251 FVMATGASETELLG
+251 FLMATGASETELLG

-286 IPGAI
+286 IAGAI

-299 FLDELPHLGHL
+299 FLDELPHLGFL

-357 PQILSPLR
+357 HRILSPLR
-365 SRIAGGGYEVLLETT
+365 SRIAGGGYEVLLETA
-380 MPDTAANELRLAQ
+380 MPDTDANRLRIAQ
-393 FCAQEIATDG
+393 FCAQEIAVDG

-409 HDAVMELIA
+409 KEAVLELIK

-423 AEVLDGRRHALT
+423 AEAIDGRRGALT

-443 LIRTAGDFATVEG
+443 LIRTAGDLAAVGG
-456 SPFVEAAHVKAALD
+456 SEFVEASHVQQALQ

-475 EEQIKQTY
+475 EDQVREVY
-483 GSLQGGL
+483 GSFQGGL
-490 RKDVTESQRQS
+490 RQESTEAQRHSMGYYQWTESA
-501 IGYYN
+501 
-506 WNEHPD
+506 D
-512 PGAFPGG
+512 PGQFPGG

>member
-1 MTAGGASGGS
+1 MTIPANDA
-11 AGPRALPTTLDA
+11 AHRAPTALDEVE
-23 IRTTDDIPIP
+23 TTEDIHIP
-33 SDPLAR
+33 TDPLDR

-53 AYQRRHLLLV
+53 AYQHRHLLLV

-85 SEVRIVHNPENPE
+85 TELRVVHNPENPE
-98 RPTVELVPLDEVHKE
+98 RPSIEVVAREEVYKE
-113 QETARS
+113 REAARS
-119 VEGELIAPSEAP
+119 VEGELIAPTEAP
-131 ASVAE
+131 VSVAE

-161 LKQLVPGIGA
+161 VKQMPPGVS

-200 TTRLRNGV
+200 TTRLRQGV

-213 YERSNDQIKVLDQRA
+213 YERAGDRIKVLDQRA

-233 HLQKESPRKVLVK
+233 TLQHQSPRKVLIR

-251 FVMATGASETELLG
+251 FLMATGATETELLG

-286 IPGAI
+286 IPGVI

-299 FLDELPHLGHL
+299 FIDELPHMGYL

-339 DSVPC
+339 DGVPC
-344 DFILVAAANIQDL
+344 DFILVAAANIQDIHR
-357 PQILSPLR
+357 ILSPLR
-365 SRIAGGGYEVLLETT
+365 SRIAGSGYEVLLETA
-380 MPDTAANELRLAQ
+380 MPDTESNRLKIAQ
-393 FCAQEIATDG
+393 FCAQEIAVDG

-409 HDAVMELIA
+409 RAAVLELVK

-423 AEVLDGRRHALT
+423 AEVLDGRRNALT

-443 LIRTAGDFATVEG
+443 LIRTAGDLAAVSG
-456 SPFVEAAHVKAALD
+456 SEFLDANHIREALL

-475 EEQIKQTY
+475 EEQVREVY
-483 GSLQGGL
+483 GSFQSGL
-490 RKDVTESQRQS
+490 RQESTESQRQS
-501 IGYYN
+501 MGYYN
-506 WNEHPD
+506 WSDHPD
-512 PGAFPGG
+512 SGQFPGG

>member
-1 MTAGGASGGS
+1 MTTNSEGARRL
-11 AGPRALPTTLDA
+11 PVALDEIQSTA
-23 IRTTDDIPIP
+23 DIPIP
-33 SDPLAR
+33 TDPLER

-46 VEIARIA
+46 VETARIA
-53 AYQRRHLLLV
+53 AYQHRHLLLV

-85 SEVRIVHNPENPE
+85 SELRVVHNPENPE
-98 RPTVELVPLDEVHKE
+98 RPSIEIVEREEVYRE
-113 QETARS
+113 RDAARS
-119 VEGELIAPSEAP
+119 VEGELIKPTDAP
-131 ASVAE
+131 ATVAE
-136 RLGYRCPRCSFYSLP
+136 RLGYRCPRCSFYSTP

-161 LKQLVPGIGA
+161 VKQALPGVA

-187 TVSPGGNPQESVR
+187 TVTPGGNPQESVR

-208 EEVVA
+208 EEVVS
-213 YERSNDQIKVLDQRA
+213 YERAGDQIKVLDQRA

-233 HLQKESPRKVLVK
+233 TLQRESPRKVLVK

-265 DVRHDPYGGHPQL
+265 DVRHDPYGGHPTL

-286 IPGAI
+286 IPGEI

-299 FLDELPHLGHL
+299 FIDELPSLGYI

-325 TGRNPQSGGAAVRV
+325 SGRNPQSGGASVRV
-339 DSVPC
+339 DNVPC
-344 DFILVAAANIQDL
+344 DFILVAAANIQDIHR
-357 PQILSPLR
+357 ILSPLR
-365 SRIAGGGYEVLLETT
+365 SRIAGSGYEVLLETA
-380 MPDTAANELRLAQ
+380 MPDTPANRLRLAQ
-393 FCAQEIATDG
+393 FCAQEIAVDG

-409 HDAVMELIA
+409 REAVIELIQ

-423 AEVLDGRRHALT
+423 AEVLDGRRNALT

-443 LIRTAGDFATVEG
+443 LLRTAGDLAAVSG
-456 SPFVEAAHVKAALD
+456 SDFIEAKHLAEALR

-475 EEQIKQTY
+475 EEQIRETY
-483 GSLQGGL
+483 GSFQGGL
-490 RKDVTESQRQS
+490 RQEVTESQRHS
-501 IGYYN
+501 MGYNY
-506 WNEHPD
+506 WNDHPPD
-512 PGAFPGG
+512 SSPFPGG

>member
-1 MTAGGASGGS
+1 MSGAETVRRSPVS
-11 AGPRALPTTLDA
+11 LDEV
-23 IRTTDDIPIP
+23 RTTDDIPIP
-33 SDPLAR
+33 TDPLAR

-46 VEIARIA
+46 VELARIA
-53 AYQRRHLLLV
+53 AFQRRHLLLV

-85 SEVRIVHNPENPE
+85 TELRVVHNPENPE
-98 RPTVELVPLDEVHKE
+98 RPSIEIVTRDEVHRE
-113 QETARS
+113 REAARS
-119 VEGELIAPSEAP
+119 VEGELIAPQDAP

-151 TERYCPSCGN
+151 VERYCPSCGN
-161 LKQLVPGIGA
+161 LKQLVPGMT

-200 TTRLRNGV
+200 TTRLRNGA

-213 YERSNDQIKVLDQRA
+213 YERAGEQIKVLDQRA

-233 HLQKESPRKVLVK
+233 TLQKESPRKVLVK

-251 FVMATGASETELLG
+251 FLMATGASETELLG

-299 FLDELPHLGHL
+299 FVDELPHLGHL

-325 TGRNPQSGGAAVRV
+325 TGRNPQSGGAAVRL
-339 DSVPC
+339 DGVPC
-344 DFILVAAANIQDL
+344 DFILVAASNIQDIHK
-357 PQILSPLR
+357 ILSPLR

-380 MPDTAANELRLAQ
+380 MPDTEANQMRLAQ
-393 FCAQEIATDG
+393 FCAQEIAVDG

-409 HDAVMELIA
+409 HDALLELLR

-423 AEVLDGRRHALT
+423 AELIDGRRNALS

-443 LIRTAGDFATVEG
+443 LIRTAGDLAAISG
-456 SPFVEAAHVKAALD
+456 SPLLEPAHFKEALA

-475 EEQIKQTY
+475 EEQIRATY
-483 GSLQGGL
+483 GSLQGGI
-490 RKDVTESQRQS
+490 RQDVSEAQRQS
-501 IGYYN
+501 MGYYT

-512 PGAFPGG
+512 PGPFSGG

>member
-1 MTAGGASGGS
+1 MTPANAEGT
-11 AGPRALPTTLDA
+11 PRRPAAVDEIETTE
-23 IRTTDDIPIP
+23 DIPIP
-33 SDPLAR
+33 SDPLER

-78 LHLDRPR
+78 LHLDRPATELR
-85 SEVRIVHNPENPE
+85 VVHNPENPE
-98 RPTVELVPLDEVHKE
+98 RPSIEIVARDEVYHE
-113 QETARS
+113 REAARS
-119 VEGELIAPSEAP
+119 VEGELILPTEAP

-136 RLGYRCPRCSFYSLP
+136 RLGYRCPRCNFYSLSS
-151 TERYCPSCGN
+151 ERYCPSCGN
-161 LKQLVPGIGA
+161 VKQVLPGVA

-213 YERSNDQIKVLDQRA
+213 YERAGDRIKVLDQRA

-233 HLQKESPRKVLVK
+233 TLQHESPRKVLVK

-286 IPGAI
+286 IAGAI

-299 FLDELPHLGHL
+299 FIDELPHLGFL

-325 TGRNPQSGGAAVRV
+325 SGRNPQSGGAAVRV
-339 DSVPC
+339 DNVPC

-357 PQILSPLR
+357 HRILSPLR
-365 SRIAGGGYEVLLETT
+365 SRIAGSGYEVLLETA
-380 MPDTAANELRLAQ
+380 MPDTDANRLRLAQ
-393 FCAQEIATDG
+393 FCAQEIAVDG

-409 HDAVMELIA
+409 RAAVVELIK

-423 AEVLDGRRHALT
+423 ADALDGRRNALT

-443 LIRTAGDFATVEG
+443 LIRTAGDLARVSG
-456 SPFVEAAHVKAALD
+456 SAYLDARHVLEALE

-475 EEQIKQTY
+475 EEQVREVY
-483 GSLQGGL
+483 GSFQGGL
-490 RKDVTESQRQS
+490 RQESTESQRQTM
-501 IGYYN
+501 GYYH
-506 WNEHPD
+506 WNDHPD
-512 PGAFPGG
+512 ANQYPGG

>member
-1 MTAGGASGGS
+1 MTSPAADATRRGPTALDEIAST
-11 AGPRALPTTLDA
+11 A
-23 IRTTDDIPIP
+23 DIVIP

-53 AYQRRHLLLV
+53 AYQHRHLLLV

-85 SEVRIVHNPENPE
+85 TEIRIVHNPENPE
-98 RPTVELVPLDEVHKE
+98 RPTVEIVPQDEVHKE
-113 QETARS
+113 AETARS
-119 VEGELIAPSEAP
+119 VEGELIAPTDAP

-151 TERYCPSCGN
+151 GDRYCPSCGN
-161 LKQLVPGIGA
+161 LKQLVPGIG

-213 YERSNDQIKVLDQRA
+213 YERAGDKIKILDQRA

-291 HEAHEGVL
+291 HESHEGVL

-339 DSVPC
+339 DNVPC
-344 DFILVAAANIQDL
+344 DFILVAASNIQDL

-365 SRIAGGGYEVLLETT
+365 SRIAGGGYEVLLETA
-380 MPDTAANELRLAQ
+380 MPDTDANRLRLAQ
-393 FCAQEIATDG
+393 FCAQEIASDG

-409 HDAVMELIA
+409 REAVFELIQ

-423 AEVLDGRRHALT
+423 AETLDGRRNALT

-443 LIRTAGDFATVEG
+443 LLRTAGDFAAVSG
-456 SPFVEAAHVKAALD
+456 SEFIEAAHLKSALE

-475 EEQIKQTY
+475 EEQIKATY

-490 RKDVTESQRQS
+490 RKDVTEVQRQS
-501 IGYYN
+501 MGYSS

-512 PGAFPGG
+512 PDSFPGG

>member
-1 MTAGGASGGS
+1 V
-11 AGPRALPTTLDA
+11 TLDEVETTED
-23 IRTTDDIPIP
+23 IRIPT
-33 SDPLAR
+33 DPLER
-39 VIGQEKA
+39 VVGQEKA

-78 LHLDRPR
+78 LHLERPR
-85 SEVRIVHNPENPE
+85 TEIRVVHNPENPE
-98 RPTVELVPLDEVHKE
+98 RPSIEVVAREEVYHE
-113 QETARS
+113 REAARS
-119 VEGELIAPSEAP
+119 VEGELIVPTEAP
-131 ASVAE
+131 ATVAE
-136 RLGYRCPRCSFYSLP
+136 RLGYRCPRCSFYSTP
-151 TERYCPSCGN
+151 NERYCPSCGN
-161 LKQLVPGIGA
+161 VKQVTPGIS

-200 TTRLRNGV
+200 TTRLRSGV

-213 YERSNDQIKVLDQRA
+213 YERAGDHIKVLDQRA

-233 HLQKESPRKVLVK
+233 TLQHQSPRKVLIR

-251 FVMATGASETELLG
+251 FLMATGATETELLG

-286 IPGAI
+286 IPGVI

-299 FLDELPHLGHL
+299 FIDELPHLGFL

-339 DSVPC
+339 DGVPC
-344 DFILVAAANIQDL
+344 DFILVAAANIQDIHR
-357 PQILSPLR
+357 ILSPLR
-365 SRIAGGGYEVLLETT
+365 SRIAGSGYEVLLETT
-380 MPDTAANELRLAQ
+380 MPDNEANRLRVAQ
-393 FCAQEIATDG
+393 FCAQEIAVDG

-409 HDAVMELIA
+409 RSAILELIG

-423 AEVLDGRRHALT
+423 AEVLDGRRNALT

-443 LIRTAGDFATVEG
+443 LIRTAGDLAAVAG
-456 SPFVEAAHVKAALD
+456 SEFLDAVHVRQALQ

-475 EEQIKQTY
+475 EEQVREVY
-483 GSLQGGL
+483 GSFQGGL
-490 RKDVTESQRQS
+490 RQESTESQRQS
-501 IGYYN
+501 MGYYN
-506 WNEHPD
+506 WDNSPD
-512 PGAFPGG
+512 SGQFPGG

>member
-1 MTAGGASGGS
+1 MATPNADAHRSNPLS
-11 AGPRALPTTLDA
+11 LDE
-23 IRTTDDIPIP
+23 IQTSNDIVIP
-33 SDPLAR
+33 SDPLSR

-46 VEIARIA
+46 VEVARIA

-85 SEVRIVHNPENPE
+85 TELRIVHNPENPE
-98 RPTVELVPLDEVHKE
+98 RPAVEVVGRDEVLRE
-113 QETARS
+113 REAARS
-119 VEGELIAPSEAP
+119 VEGELINPRDAP

-161 LKQLVPGIGA
+161 LKQLVPGVS

-200 TTRLRNGV
+200 TTRLKNGV

-213 YERSNDQIKVLDQRA
+213 YERAGDQIKVLDQRA
-228 LERRR
+228 QERRR
-233 HLQKESPRKVLVK
+233 TLQKESPRKTLIK
-246 LDRNT
+246 LDRNS

-291 HEAHEGVL
+291 HESHEGVL
-299 FLDELPHLGHL
+299 FIDELPHLGFL

-339 DSVPC
+339 DGVPC
-344 DFILVAAANIQDL
+344 DFILVAASNIQDIHK
-357 PQILSPLR
+357 ILSPLR
-365 SRIAGGGYEVLLETT
+365 SRIAGGGYEILLDTT

-393 FCAQEIATDG
+393 FVAQEIAVDG

-409 HDAVMELIA
+409 HDAIIELIQ

-423 AEVLDGRRHALT
+423 ADVLDGRKHALT

-443 LIRTAGDFATVEG
+443 LIRTAGDLAAISG
-456 SPFVEAAHVKAALD
+456 SQYLEAAHLKEALL

-475 EEQIKQTY
+475 EEQIKATY

-490 RKDVTESQRQS
+490 RQDVSESQRQS
-501 IGYYN
+501 MGYYT

-512 PGAFPGG
+512 PGQFPGG

>member
-1 MTAGGASGGS
+1 VSESSPDGGAG
-11 AGPRALPTTLDA
+11 APHRAPAALDEIATTQDV
-23 IRTTDDIPIP
+23 PIP
-33 SDPLAR
+33 SDPLGR

-53 AYQRRHLLLV
+53 AYQHRHLLLV

-78 LHLDRPR
+78 LHLERPKTEIR
-85 SEVRIVHNPENPE
+85 VVHNPEYPE
-98 RPTVELVPLDEVHKE
+98 RPSVEVVDREEVYRE
-113 QETARS
+113 REARRTT
-119 VEGELIAPSEAP
+119 EGELINATDAP

-136 RLGYRCPRCSFYSLP
+136 RLGYRCPRCSFYSHP
-151 TERYCPSCGN
+151 QDRYCPSCGN
-161 LKQLVPGIGA
+161 LKQVVPGVT

-176 FRDLVGGILEL
+176 FRDLVGGLLEL
-187 TVSPGGNPQESVR
+187 TVSPGGNPNESVR
-200 TTRLRNGV
+200 TTRLKNGV

-213 YERSNDQIKVLDQRA
+213 YERSGEQIKVLDQKA

-233 HLQKESPRKVLVK
+233 SMQKESPRKVLVK
-246 LDRNT
+246 IDRT
-251 FVMATGASETELLG
+251 PFVMATGASETELLG

-278 GTLPYERV
+278 GTQPYERTLA
-286 IPGAI
+286 GAI

-299 FLDELPHLGHL
+299 FIDELPHLGPM

-325 TGRNPQSGGAAVRV
+325 TGRNPQSGGASVRV
-339 DSVPC
+339 DNVPC
-344 DFILVAAANIQDL
+344 DFILVAAANIQDVAH
-357 PQILSPLR
+357 ILSPLR

-380 MPDTAANELRLAQ
+380 MPDTERNEMRLVQ
-393 FCAQEIATDG
+393 FCAQEIAVDG

-409 HDAVMELIA
+409 REALGELIQ

-423 AEVLDGRRHALT
+423 ALVLDGRKNALT

-443 LIRTAGDFATVEG
+443 LIRTAGDLATVSG
-456 SPFVEAAHVKAALD
+456 SEFLEASHVREALT

-475 EEQIKQTY
+475 EEQIKEAY
-483 GSLQGGL
+483 GSMQGGL
-490 RKDVTESQRQS
+490 RSDASESQRQS
-501 IGYYN
+501 MGYYN

-512 PGAFPGG
+512 PGG

>member
-1 MTAGGASGGS
+1 MSGS
-11 AGPRALPTTLDA
+11 APGAAEPIHRPVAALEEITSTED
-23 IRTTDDIPIP
+23 IRIP
-33 SDPLAR
+33 SDPLER

-53 AYQRRHLLLV
+53 AFQRRHLLLV

-78 LHLDRPR
+78 LHLERPKTEIR
-85 SEVRIVHNPENPE
+85 VVHNPENPE
-98 RPTVELVPLDEVHKE
+98 RPTVEVVPRDEVYHE
-113 QETARS
+113 RETARS
-119 VEGELIAPSEAP
+119 VEGEIISPHEAP

-151 TERYCPSCGN
+151 AERYCPSCGN
-161 LKQLVPGIGA
+161 LKQLVPGVS

-200 TTRLRNGV
+200 TTRLRDGV

-213 YERSNDQIKVLDQRA
+213 YERAGDKIKVLDQRS

-233 HLQKESPRKVLVK
+233 SLQKESPRKVLVK

-278 GTLPYERV
+278 GTLPYERT
-286 IPGAI
+286 IAGAL

-299 FLDELPHLGHL
+299 FVDELPHLGHL
-310 QRHILTAMQ
+310 QRHILIGMQ

-344 DFILVAAANIQDL
+344 DFILVAASNIQDL
-357 PQILSPLR
+357 HQILSPLR
-365 SRIAGGGYEVLLETT
+365 SRIAGGGYEILLDTT
-380 MPDTAANELRLAQ
+380 MPDTDRNRLRLAQ

-409 HDAVMELIA
+409 KEAVFELIA

-423 AEVLDGRRHALT
+423 AELLDGRKNALT

-443 LIRTAGDFATVEG
+443 LIRTAGDLAAVSGAT
-456 SPFVEAAHVKAALD
+456 FLEASHFKEALQ

-475 EEQIKQTY
+475 EEQIKSAY

-490 RKDVTESQRQS
+490 RQDVTESQRQS
-501 IGYYN
+501 MGYYS

-512 PGAFPGG
+512 PGSFPGG

>member
-1 MTAGGASGGS
+1 MNPTTPNEGHR
-11 AGPRALPTTLDA
+11 PPPTTLDEV
-23 IRTTDDIPIP
+23 TTTNDIPIP

-78 LHLDRPR
+78 LHLERPR
-85 SEVRIVHNPENPE
+85 TEIRIVHNPENPE
-98 RPTVELVPLDEVHKE
+98 RPSVEVVGREEVYHE
-113 QETARS
+113 LEAQRS
-119 VEGELIAPSEAP
+119 TEGELIRPSEVP

-136 RLGYRCPRCSFYSLP
+136 RLGYRCPRCSFYSSP
-151 TERYCPSCGN
+151 TDRYCPSCGN
-161 LKQLVPGIGA
+161 LKQLVPGVT

-200 TTRLRNGV
+200 TTRLKNGV

-213 YERSNDQIKVLDQRA
+213 YERAGDLVKVLDQRA

-233 HLQKESPRKVLVK
+233 SLQKESPRKVLVK
-246 LDRNT
+246 LDRNS

-265 DVRHDPYGGHPQL
+265 DVRHDPYGGHPQM
-278 GTLPYERV
+278 GTLPYERT
-286 IPGAI
+286 IAGAI

-299 FLDELPHLGHL
+299 FIDELPHLGHL

-339 DSVPC
+339 DNVPC
-344 DFILVAAANIQDL
+344 DFILVAASNIQDIHR
-357 PQILSPLR
+357 ILSPLR

-380 MPDTAANELRLAQ
+380 MPDTPAIRMRLAQ
-393 FCAQEIATDG
+393 FCAQEIAVDG

-409 HDAVMELIA
+409 CEAIEELTR

-423 AEVLDGRRHALT
+423 AELLDNRRNSLT

-443 LIRTAGDFATVEG
+443 LIRTAGDLAMIAGAEYL
-456 SPFVEAAHVKAALD
+456 EARHVKQALV

-475 EEQIKQTY
+475 EEQIREVY
-483 GSLQGGL
+483 GSYQGGL
-490 RKDVTESQRQS
+490 RQDVTESQRQS
-501 IGYYN
+501 MGYYT

-512 PGAFPGG
+512 PGSFSGG
-519 YG
+519 YA